1 MTLIPFNYNEQQLRV
16 IEIDGEPWFI
26 PADACAILG
35 HSNASQAV
43 AQHVHADDVK
53 RATLTIRE
61 GSRDVTRERTLIN
74 ESGLYALIFGSTLP
88 QAVDFKRWVTSEVLP
103 SIRKTGSFA
112 IPESR
117 EQLLARAVIEAQAAI
132 AEQTET
138 IRMLTPKANY
148 VDVFVADGDL
158 RLLRNVAKSIGVG
171 EERLRNALIE
181 HQWIYAEDATRWSEK
196 KQQKE
201 KVYRYSPMADKR
213 QYFTPVPVHDAPRFR
228 GEVMHTLKVTP
239 AGAEALARAAKRW
252 GLVGTNLE
260 AIA

>member
-1 MTLIPFNYNEQQLRV
+1 MSLIPFEYGGQQVRV
-16 IEIDGEPWFI
+16 INRDGEPWFVLTDLCRVLEL
-26 PADACAILG
+26 P
-35 HSNASQAV
+35 NASMVARRIDPEMKGVSQIDTHGGPQQMAV
-43 AQHVHADDVK
+43 VSEPGMYEVVIRSDK
-53 RATLTIRE
+53 PEATAFR
-61 GSRDVTRERTLIN
+61 
-74 ESGLYALIFGSTLP
+74 
-88 QAVDFKRWVTSEVLP
+88 RWITSEVLP

>member
-1 MTLIPFNYNEQQLRV
+1 MSLIPFEYGGQQVRV
-16 IEIDGEPWFI
+16 IDRDGDPWFVL
-26 PADACAILG
+26 ADLCKVLELP
-35 HSNASQAV
+35 NASMVARRVDPEMKGVNQIDTPGGPQQMAV
-43 AQHVHADDVK
+43 VNEPGMYEVVIRSDK
-53 RATLTIRE
+53 PEATAFR
-61 GSRDVTRERTLIN
+61 
-74 ESGLYALIFGSTLP
+74 
-88 QAVDFKRWVTSEVLP
+88 RWVTSAVLP

-112 IPESR
+112 VPESR

-138 IRMLTPKANY
+138 IRVLTPKANY

>member
-1 MTLIPFNYNEQQLRV
+1 MSLIPFEYSGQQVRV
-16 IEIDGEPWFI
+16 IDRDGDPWFI
-26 PADACAILG
+26 AKDACDVLGLDNVGQALAGLDDDERGFITIADGTPGNPNRAIV
-35 HSNASQAV
+35 S
-43 AQHVHADDVK
+43 
-53 RATLTIRE
+53 E
-61 GSRDVTRERTLIN
+61 P
-74 ESGLYALIFGSTLP
+74 GLYSLILRSRKP
-88 QAVDFKRWVTSEVLP
+88 EARAFKRWVTHEVIP

-158 RLLRNVAKSIGVG
+158 RLLRNVAKSIGVS

>member
-1 MTLIPFNYNEQQLRV
+1 MSLIPFEYSGRQVRV
-16 IEIDGEPWFI
+16 IDRDGDPWFI
-26 PADACAILG
+26 AKDACDVLGLDNVGQALAGLDDDERGFITIADGTPGNPNRAIV
-35 HSNASQAV
+35 S
-43 AQHVHADDVK
+43 
-53 RATLTIRE
+53 E
-61 GSRDVTRERTLIN
+61 P
-74 ESGLYALIFGSTLP
+74 GLYSLILRSRKP
-88 QAVDFKRWVTSEVLP
+88 EARAFKRWVTHEVIP

-112 IPESR
+112 VPESR

-138 IRMLTPKANY
+138 IRILTPKANY

-252 GLVGTNLE
+252 GLVGASLE
-260 AIA
+260 VIA

>member
-1 MTLIPFNYNEQQLRV
+1 MSLIPFEYGGQQVRV
-16 IEIDGEPWFI
+16 IDRDGEPWFVL
-26 PADACAILG
+26 ADLCRVLELP
-35 HSNASQAV
+35 NASMVARRIDPEMKGVSQIDTHGGPQQMAV
-43 AQHVHADDVK
+43 VSEPGMYEVVIRSDK
-53 RATLTIRE
+53 PEATAFR
-61 GSRDVTRERTLIN
+61 
-74 ESGLYALIFGSTLP
+74 
-88 QAVDFKRWVTSEVLP
+88 RWITSEVLP

-112 IPESR
+112 TPESR

>member
-1 MTLIPFNYNEQQLRV
+1 MSIIPFEYSGQQVRV
-16 IEIDGEPWFI
+16 IDRDGNPWFI
-26 PADACAILG
+26 AKDACDVLGLDNVGQALAGLDDDERGFITIADGTPGNPNRAIV
-35 HSNASQAV
+35 S
-43 AQHVHADDVK
+43 
-53 RATLTIRE
+53 E
-61 GSRDVTRERTLIN
+61 P
-74 ESGLYALIFGSTLP
+74 GLYSLILRSRKP
-88 QAVDFKRWVTSEVLP
+88 EARAFKRWVTHEVIP

-252 GLVGTNLE
+252 GLVGTSLE

>member
-1 MTLIPFNYNEQQLRV
+1 MSLIPFEYGGQQVRV
-16 IEIDGEPWFI
+16 IDRDGEPWFVL
-26 PADACAILG
+26 ADLCRVLEIANP
-35 HSNASQAV
+35 SNV
-43 AQHVHADDVK
+43 AARLDLEMVN
-53 RATLTIRE
+53 TLRLAEGIRGNPNVTIVSEPGMYEVVIRSDKPE
-61 GSRDVTRERTLIN
+61 AAAFR
-74 ESGLYALIFGSTLP
+74 
-88 QAVDFKRWVTSEVLP
+88 RWVTSEVLP

-112 IPESR
+112 VPESR

-138 IRMLTPKANY
+138 IRVLTPKANY

-196 KQQKE
+196 KQRKE

-252 GLVGTNLE
+252 GLVGASLE
-260 AIA
+260 VIA

>member
-1 MTLIPFNYNEQQLRV
+1 MSIIPFEYSGQQVRV
-16 IEIDGEPWFI
+16 IDRDGDPWFI
-26 PADACAILG
+26 AEDACDVLGLDNVGQALAGLDDDERGFITIADGTPGNPNRAIV
-35 HSNASQAV
+35 S
-43 AQHVHADDVK
+43 
-53 RATLTIRE
+53 E
-61 GSRDVTRERTLIN
+61 P
-74 ESGLYALIFGSTLP
+74 GLYSLILRSRKP
-88 QAVDFKRWVTSEVLP
+88 EARAFKRWVTHEVIP

>member
-1 MTLIPFNYNEQQLRV
+1 MRTLTPFHFEDQPVRV
-16 IEIDGEPWFI
+16 LLIDAEPWFVL
-26 PADACAILG
+26 ADLCRVLG
-35 HSNASQAV
+35 LSQPNKV
-43 AQHVHADDVK
+43 ALRLADDMKGRNRIPTPGGSQEMTIVNEPGMYEVVIRSDK
-53 RATLTIRE
+53 PEATAFR
-61 GSRDVTRERTLIN
+61 
-74 ESGLYALIFGSTLP
+74 
-88 QAVDFKRWVTSEVLP
+88 RWVTSAVLP

-112 IPESR
+112 VPESR

-138 IRMLTPKANY
+138 IRILTPKANY

-252 GLVGTNLE
+252 GLVGASLE
-260 AIA
+260 VIA

>member
-1 MTLIPFNYNEQQLRV
+1 MSLIPFEYSGRQVRV
-16 IEIDGEPWFI
+16 IDRDGDPWFI
-26 PADACAILG
+26 AKDACDVLGLDNVGQALAGLDDDERGFITIADGTPGNPNRAIV
-35 HSNASQAV
+35 S
-43 AQHVHADDVK
+43 
-53 RATLTIRE
+53 E
-61 GSRDVTRERTLIN
+61 P
-74 ESGLYALIFGSTLP
+74 GLYSLILRSRKP
-88 QAVDFKRWVTSEVLP
+88 EARAFKRWVTHEVIP

-138 IRMLTPKANY
+138 IRILTPKANY

-158 RLLRNVAKSIGVG
+158 RPLRNVAKSIGVG

-252 GLVGTNLE
+252 GLVGASLE
-260 AIA
+260 VIA

>member
-1 MTLIPFNYNEQQLRV
+1 MSLIPFEYGGQQVRV
-16 IEIDGEPWFI
+16 IDRDGEPWFVL
-26 PADACAILG
+26 ADLCRVLELP
-35 HSNASQAV
+35 NASMVARRIDPEMKGVSQIDTHGGPQQMAV
-43 AQHVHADDVK
+43 VSEPGMYEVVIRSDK
-53 RATLTIRE
+53 PEATAFR
-61 GSRDVTRERTLIN
+61 
-74 ESGLYALIFGSTLP
+74 
-88 QAVDFKRWVTSEVLP
+88 RWITSEVLP